1 MKSGSSSMQWPQH
14 LQRLDKIL
22 ETNPKSKGLEGSRD
36 GGKKDSSLDLDLNE
50 DPPELV
56 DEKKKEEK
64 KKDSISRQ
72 QINTS
77 QGDSTNEKLKPFE
90 KAYLE
95 QNQKA
100 LNTFMQMEKEKLEV
114 EKSRLKMQEALLAAY
129 LLHEGNRKKH
139 KEDKEEKNG
148 GQGRDPDESD
158 VRFWIRKYQ
167 LEWKHKE
174 ELK

>member
-1 MKSGSSSMQWPQH
+1 LG
-14 LQRLDKIL
+14 
-22 ETNPKSKGLEGSRD
+22 TNPKSKGLEESRD
-36 GGKKDSSLDLDLNE
+36 GGKNYSSLGLDLNE
-50 DPPELV
+50 DPLELV

-64 KKDSISRQ
+64 KKDSVSGQ
-72 QINTS
+72 QINRS

-100 LNTFMQMEKEKLEV
+100 LDTFMQMEKEKLEV
-114 EKSRLKMQEALLAAY
+114 EKSRLKMQEALLATY

-139 KEDKEEKNG
+139 KKDEEEKNG

-158 VRFWIRKYQ
+158 TRYWIKKYQ
-167 LEWKHKE
+167 LE
-174 ELK
+174 